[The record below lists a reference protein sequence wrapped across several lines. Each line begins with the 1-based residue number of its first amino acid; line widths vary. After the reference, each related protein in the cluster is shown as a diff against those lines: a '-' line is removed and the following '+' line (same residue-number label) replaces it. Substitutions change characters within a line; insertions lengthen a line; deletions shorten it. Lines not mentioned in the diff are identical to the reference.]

1 MKSFTIIELVIAI
14 LVIGI
19 IGITVTPKL
28 LDIVREAKVKN
39 EASAVGNVR
48 TGIDI
53 VHHDNYTRG
62 VTPLYPAHLDS
73 ANTAPASSSNP
84 IFGDVLQLL
93 HDECDVPG
101 KVHPALPEMTA
112 WPASV
117 IP

>member
-84 IFGDVLQLL
+84 IFGDVLQLPIISQL
-93 HDECDVPG
+93 ICGEHKNITSSLSQIHKLE
-101 KVHPALPEMTA
+101 
-112 WPASV
+112 
-117 IP
+117 